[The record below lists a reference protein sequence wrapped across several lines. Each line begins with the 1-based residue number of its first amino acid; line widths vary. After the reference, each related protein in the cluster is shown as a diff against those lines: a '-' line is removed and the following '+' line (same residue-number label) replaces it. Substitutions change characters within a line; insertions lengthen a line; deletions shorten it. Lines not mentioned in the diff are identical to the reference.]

1 MGAGGLGL
9 LELLPCGSTGRR
21 KERHEVSDYIKR
33 TDAIDAVC
41 GWGPND
47 LTEAIRAD
55 IETIPAADVRPVRRG
70 KWILYK
76 DRDSTGKFEYVQWS
90 CSACKSNVRTGQP
103 RFDSTL
109 RERPRFNYCPNCGAD
124 MREES

>member
-1 MGAGGLGL
+1 M
-9 LELLPCGSTGRR
+9 
-21 KERHEVSDYIKR
+21 SDYIKR

-55 IETIPAADVRPVRRG
+55 IETIPTADVRPVVRG
-70 KWILYK
+70 KWSKELHPSVKYNQF
-76 DRDSTGKFEYVQWS
+76 RCSVCGKFSGHDEEGWIW
-90 CSACKSNVRTGQP
+90 KP
-103 RFDSTL
+103 
-109 RERPRFNYCPNCGAD
+109 NYCPNCGAD